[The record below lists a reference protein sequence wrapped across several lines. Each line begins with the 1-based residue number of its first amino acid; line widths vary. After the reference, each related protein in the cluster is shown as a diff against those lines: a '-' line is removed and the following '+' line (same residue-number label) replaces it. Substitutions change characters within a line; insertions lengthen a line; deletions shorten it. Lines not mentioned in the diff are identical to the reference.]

1 MQVIISL
8 IEVSFAYTG
17 EKENIGMR
25 RDEIGDLM
33 EIVAYCQD
41 EAVKEPM
48 EYQDTLW
55 EIYVQEGITFTDWLY
70 GGGIGNDEDR
80 RRLMEALSKK
90 EMVQAEINRPIMEE
104 RNIQIAL
111 GEFPQAV
118 SNVKEYI
125 KERREILSSL
135 KNAADYESFM
145 QSCFINSCFAV
156 GILSEMKRIH
166 NFPERA
172 KEITKALGVLND
184 EAITLYQQYSHSL
197 EEAMH
202 ILSAHLQRECTPDP
216 KHAKDLIF
224 SFAYSEQVEGN
235 MVAAIKDIECSP
247 HLKLIHPGSNLR
259 IYFYWCDAVIGEG
272 KKVLVGRIGR
282 HPY

>member
-1 MQVIISL
+1 MQVINSL
-8 IEVSFAYTG
+8 IEDSFAYTG

-135 KNAADYESFM
+135 KNAADYESFIDRK
-145 QSCFINSCFAV
+145 STRLNS
-156 GILSEMKRIH
+156 
-166 NFPERA
+166 
-172 KEITKALGVLND
+172 
-184 EAITLYQQYSHSL
+184 SHS
-197 EEAMH
+197 
-202 ILSAHLQRECTPDP
+202 
-216 KHAKDLIF
+216 
-224 SFAYSEQVEGN
+224 
-235 MVAAIKDIECSP
+235 
-247 HLKLIHPGSNLR
+247 
-259 IYFYWCDAVIGEG
+259 
-272 KKVLVGRIGR
+272 
-282 HPY
+282 